1 MYRQADKLLEQ
12 LKKLIRREFNR
23 LGILGFDELNAA
35 RVTRETIDLYDR
47 MKTENKKRYLEVAKK
62 AYAKAVALAIAAGY
76 EEPGGNKID
85 EAWII
90 ALLGA
95 YNFVSG
101 YLYESEADR
110 KRLRLA
116 EQMMTAREYLNR
128 TLYNDS
134 VRRSANLWW
143 TQTSHYMLESVD
155 NATVEGYKD
164 SGVEKVEWHTNIDGR
179 ECKTCRERN
188 GKIFAIDKI
197 PPKPHRNC
205 RCYCVP
211 VPNGRNRQESR

>member
-1 MYRQADKLLEQ
+1 MYRLADKLLEQ

-23 LGILGFDELNAA
+23 LGIFGFDELNAP
-35 RVTRETIDLYDR
+35 RVTQETTDLYDR
-47 MKTENKKRYLEVAKK
+47 MMSENKKLFLEVAKK
-62 AYAKAVALAIAAGY
+62 AYADAIKLAVAAGY
-76 EEPGGNKID
+76 LDPGDSKID
-85 EAWII
+85 EAWLA

-134 VRRSANLWW
+134 LKRSANLWW
-143 TQTSHYMLESVD
+143 TQTAHYMLEAVD
-155 NATVEGYKD
+155 TATLDGYKD
-164 SGVEKVEWHTNIDGR
+164 SGVEKVQWHTNIDGR
-179 ECKTCRERN
+179 ECKTCRERHE
-188 GKIFAIDKI
+188 KIYAIDKV
-197 PPKPHRNC
+197 PPKAHRNC
-205 RCYCVP
+205 RCYLTP
-211 VPNGRNRQESR
+211 VPKNK

>member
-1 MYRQADKLLEQ
+1 MYRLADKLLEQ

-23 LGILGFDELNAA
+23 LGIIGFDELNAS
-35 RVTRETIDLYDR
+35 RVSMETTELFGRLMRENEK
-47 MKTENKKRYLEVAKK
+47 MYLQVAKK
-62 AYAKAVALAIAAGY
+62 AYEDAVKAAIAAGY
-76 EEPGGNKID
+76 IDPGENRINQ
-85 EAWII
+85 AWVIT
-90 ALLGA
+90 LLTA

-101 YLYESEADR
+101 YLYESEAER

-116 EQMMTAREYLNR
+116 EQMMTAREYFNR

-143 TQTSHYMLESVD
+143 TQASHYMLEAVD
-155 NATVEGYKD
+155 NATLDGYKD
-164 SGVEKVEWHTNIDGR
+164 SGVKKVEWHTNIDGR
-179 ECKTCRERN
+179 ECKVCRERN
-188 GKIFAIDKI
+188 GQIYAIDKV

-211 VPNGRNRQESR
+211 VPKHK

>member
-1 MYRQADKLLEQ
+1 MYRLADKLLEQ

-23 LGILGFDELNAA
+23 LGIIGFDELNAS
-35 RVTRETIDLYDR
+35 RVSKETTELFDR
-47 MKTENKKRYLEVAKK
+47 LLRENKRLYLKVAQK
-62 AYAKAVALAIAAGY
+62 AYEDAVSAAVAAGY
-76 EEPGGNKID
+76 ENPGGNKID
-85 EAWII
+85 EAWVIV
-90 ALLGA
+90 LLGA

-101 YLYESEADR
+101 YLYESEAER

-143 TQTSHYMLESVD
+143 TQASHYMLEAVD
-155 NATVEGYKD
+155 NATLDGYKD

-179 ECKTCRERN
+179 ECKVCRERN
-188 GKIFAIDKI
+188 GKIYKIDNV

-205 RCYCVP
+205 RCHCVP
-211 VPNGRNRQESR
+211 VPKHK